1 MNFDLVPTLALFVYL
16 FELFFFLDMWSEQ
29 KPPTGI
35 TPNWQNKKEENIFL

>member
-16 FELFFFLDMWSEQ
+16 FELFFLDMWSEQ

-35 TPNWQNKKEENIFL
+35 TPN